1 MQGAPFSLQLVQ
13 SSPLRGLRGLKLFP
27 TSTAQSEQVR
37 PLYCLANSWIF
48 ALCSLDLCPE
58 TIPLPSVAPWP
69 GARLSDLEEVT
80 LSPSQA
86 LQLGWMGAGMDGS

>member
-48 ALCSLDLCPE
+48 ALFLGPVPRNYSFAFCCSL
-58 TIPLPSVAPWP
+58 AW
-69 GARLSDLEEVT
+69 
-80 LSPSQA
+80 SQA
-86 LQLGWMGAGMDGS
+86 E